1 MAGTV
6 QTAEQLWEYVTYA
19 PPGSQC
25 TACLR
30 GIETL
35 EPVRRG
41 CIERASASPVV
52 IYRHANECPNVSV
65 AA

>member
-6 QTAEQLWEYVTYA
+6 QTAEQLWEYVTHA

-30 GIETL
+30 AVETL
-35 EPVRRG
+35 ELVRRG
-41 CIERASASPVV
+41 CIGRASASPVV
-52 IYRHANECPNVSV
+52 IYRHANECPSVGV